1 MDGTEGFAMAAGGAV
16 QTGVV
21 KAWIEERG
29 MGFIKPDTAAE
40 DLFVHRSHITNSQ
53 WLSVGA
59 TVTFEEGFDGMKGK
73 RIAKQVV
80 VTGGMQLSAAP
91 VAAAAPAAPAIAVD
105 PSGWQTGTVKMW
117 MEDKAFGFIVPDA
130 GGDDVMIHKNNILSG
145 QPLESGMQVQFAA
158 QWDAS
163 KGKMKATSCAPIS
176 YGAAVVQQQVA
187 AVQYAMPMACPYAAP
202 MAAPMAVAVPQQQ
215 QLPCDNLF
223 ISGLPL
229 GTSEDQIREVFTPYG
244 TISSIRILPNTG
256 AKPDTAAL
264 VQMVDIAMA
273 QWMVENLDGNIPVGL
288 STPIGVRYSQ
298 RTSGKASGKGAPAYG
313 APQVGYSAP
322 SAAPVACYG
331 APGQVD
337 TSGMVPGVVKAWY
350 EQKGMG
356 FLAPDYGGDDVFVHR
371 SALIDTQSLAPNQQ
385 VFFEEG
391 WDTAKGKRMATR
403 CMLTGGY
410 AAPASASY
418 AAGGYAAAPASG
430 SYAAPQQAQNLRQG
444 TVKMWMEDKAFG
456 FIIPL
461 DGGDDVMIHKNE
473 VTPGLQLV
481 PGMSVQFAAQW
492 DAVKGKYKA
501 TLCTTGRESSV
512 SGQAAEEGPPSQP
525 QNNLFVSGLP
535 ADITEEKVIEIFTPY
550 GQISACKVVGPDGN
564 AANAALVTMVDLNMA
579 IWMVENLDGNI
590 PVGLSTP
597 IQVRYENAA
606 GGARAGRPSR
616 FSPY

>member
-1 MDGTEGFAMAAGGAV
+1 MDGTGGAI

-59 TVTFEEGFDGMKGK
+59 TVTFEEGFDAMKGK
-73 RIAKQVV
+73 RIAKQVT
-80 VTGGMQLSAAP
+80 VTGGMQVSAAP
-91 VAAAAPAAPAIAVD
+91 VAAAAPAVPAVD
-105 PSGWQTGTVKMW
+105 PSGWQTGTVKLW

-130 GGDDVMIHKNNILSG
+130 GGDDVMIHKNNVLSG
-145 QPLESGMQVQFAA
+145 QPLENGMQVQFTA
-158 QWDAS
+158 QWDAT
-163 KGKMKATSCAPIS
+163 KGKMKATSCAPLS
-176 YGAAVVQQQVA
+176 YGAAVAQQQVA
-187 AVQYAMPMACPYAAP
+187 AAQYAMPVAACPYAAP
-202 MAAPMAVAVPQQQ
+202 MAQPQPPPQQ

-229 GTSEDQIREVFTPYG
+229 GCSEDQIREVFTPYG
-244 TISSIRILPNTG
+244 AIASIRILANTG

-264 VQMVDIAMA
+264 VQMVDITMA

-298 RTSGKASGKGAPAYG
+298 RTSGKASGKGAASYG

-322 SAAPVACYG
+322 SAPPQVACYG
-331 APGQVD
+331 APGQAD
-337 TSGMVPGVVKAWY
+337 TSAMVPGVVKAWY

-356 FLAPDYGGDDVFVHR
+356 FLAPDYGGEDVFVHR
-371 SALIDTQSLAPNQQ
+371 SALIDTQSLVPNQQ
-385 VFFEEG
+385 VLFEEG
-391 WDTAKGKRMATR
+391 WDAAKGKRMASR

-410 AAPASASY
+410 AAPASASH
-418 AAGGYAAAPASG
+418 AGGYAAPASG
-430 SYAAPQQAQNLRQG
+430 SYAAPQTPANLRQG

-456 FIIPL
+456 FIIPV

-481 PGMSVQFAAQW
+481 PGMVVQFAAAW
-492 DAVKGKYKA
+492 DPVKGKYKA
-501 TLCTTGRESSV
+501 TLCTTGREASV
-512 SGQAAEEGPPSQP
+512 GGQAEEGPPQP
-525 QNNLFVSGLP
+525 HNSLFISGLP
-535 ADITEEKVIEIFTPY
+535 ADITEEKVMEIFLPY
-550 GQISACKVVGPDGN
+550 GQISACKMVGSDGH

-606 GGARAGRPSR
+606 GGSSAGRPSR